1 MRVGLAVE
9 NFAPQSA
16 PPAMGRILAYARRG
30 EELGYDSL
38 WAWDHIFLGSRQ
50 PFPFLESLTTLTVL
64 ATATEVVELGTG
76 VLVLP
81 VRTPAVLAKA
91 TATLDIV
98 SGGRLTLGVAAGW
111 YEREF
116 EACGVPF
123 TRRGRVFEENL
134 ALLKAFWSGEPVSG
148 EAGGHPFRNAVML
161 PRPARA
167 PRPGLLVGGYV
178 DAVLRR
184 AGQLADGWLTYFYGA
199 EEFRR
204 SWGKVRGFAEEAG
217 RDPDALQNTA
227 QLALCIGDSFEAA
240 DRNVRN
246 FIGDYFDLPPWSD
259 ATAESAIRGTP
270 EQCAEQLAAQA
281 AAGVQ
286 HVCLVPYR
294 YEMEQIERFASEV
307 RPLLAG
313 AGSGAQRR

>member
-1 MRVGLAVE
+1 VKVGLAVE
-9 NFAPQSA
+9 NFAPLSA
-16 PPAMGRILAYARRG
+16 PPDMDRIVAYARRA
-30 EELGYDSL
+30 EELGYESL

-64 ATATEVVELGTG
+64 ATVTDSVELGTG

-81 VRTPAVLAKA
+81 VRTPAVLAKT

-123 TRRGRVFEENL
+123 KRRGRVFEENL
-134 ALLKAFWSGEPVSG
+134 ELLKGFWSGEPVSG
-148 EAGGHPFRNAVML
+148 ESGGQPFRNAVML
-161 PRPARA
+161 PQPARR
-167 PRPGLLVGGYV
+167 PRPRLLVGGYV

-184 AGQLADGWLTYFYGA
+184 AGQLSDGWLTYFYGPQ
-199 EEFRR
+199 EFKRA
-204 SWGKVRGFAEEAG
+204 WAKVRGFAEEAG
-217 RDPDALQNTA
+217 RDADDLHNMA
-227 QLALCIGDSFEAA
+227 QLALCIDDSFEAG
-240 DRNVRN
+240 DRRVRA
-246 FIGDYFDLPPWSD
+246 FIDDFFDLPPWSD

-281 AAGVQ
+281 EAGVQ
-286 HVCLVPYR
+286 HVCLVPHR
-294 YEMEQIERFASEV
+294 YEMEQVERFAKEV

-313 AGSGAQRR
+313 IGVEAPS